1 MLSLL
6 MIGIFVLFLFLR
18 MPVSIAIGLSTLP
31 PLMLMGRDLALIPQF
46 MLKGVNSVALLSV
59 PFFILAG
66 NLFSTLGLGRRIWNF
81 AGTMVG
87 HLRGGLAHVMVL
99 SNMIFAGISGSALAD
114 AAGLGA
120 IGIPEMERSGYRRRF
135 AAAVTL
141 CSSVIGP
148 MIPPSINLI
157 IYGVIA
163 QVSIGKLFLAGVIP
177 GVVIG
182 LLMMIFIWGMALH
195 GREPMPLAQRAKMK
209 ERTKA
214 LADGL
219 PAMAVPVI
227 IVAGM
232 STGAISPTEVGIV
245 AAAYALLLG
254 LVYREA
260 TLKDVY
266 ASVRESANQSINIMF
281 IIAVSTVAG
290 WVFTYEGTAQKV
302 AEWLF
307 TLTTDK
313 TALLL
318 IINVFL
324 LLLGCLLEP
333 IPLLILVAPI
343 LIPVVKQLG
352 VDLIQFG
359 IMLNLNITIGIITPP
374 MGIGLYVMT
383 RVSGVRFEELVRAC
397 MPLMIPLIVAL
408 MLLTYM
414 PVLSLWL
421 PNLLMGS

>member
-31 PLMLMGRDLALIPQF
+31 PLLLMGRDLALLPQF

-66 NLFSTLGLGRRIWNF
+66 NLFSALGLGRRIWNF

-120 IGIPEMERSGYRRRF
+120 IGIPEMERSGYRRKF

-177 GVVIG
+177 GIVIG
-182 LLMMIFIWGMALH
+182 VLMMVFIWIMAVYD
-195 GREPMPLAQRAKMK
+195 REPMPVTPSAGLK
-209 ERTKA
+209 ERSKA
-214 LADGL
+214 FYAGL

-260 TLKDVY
+260 NLREVY
-266 ASVRESANQSINIMF
+266 ASVKESANQSINIMF

-290 WVFTYEGTAQKV
+290 WIFTYEGTAQKV

-307 TLTTDK
+307 RLTTDK

-318 IINVFL
+318 IINVFML
-324 LLLGCLLEP
+324 FLGCLLEP

-343 LIPVVKQLG
+343 LIP
-352 VDLIQFG
+352 
-359 IMLNLNITIGIITPP
+359 
-374 MGIGLYVMT
+374 
-383 RVSGVRFEELVRAC
+383 S
-397 MPLMIPLIVAL
+397 
-408 MLLTYM
+408 
-414 PVLSLWL
+414 
-421 PNLLMGS
+421 

>member
-6 MIGIFVLFLFLR
+6 LIGIFVLLLFLR
-18 MPVSIAIGLSTLP
+18 MPVSIAIGLSTIP
-31 PLMLMGRDLALIPQF
+31 PLMLMDRDLALLPQF

-66 NLFSTLGLGRRIWNF
+66 NLFSALGLGRRIWDF
-81 AGTMVG
+81 ARTMVG
-87 HLRGGLAHVMVL
+87 HFRGGLAHVMVL

-120 IGIPEMERSGYRRRF
+120 LGIPEMVRSGYRRKF

-177 GVVIG
+177 GIVIG
-182 LLMMIFIWGMALH
+182 VAMMTAIWIMAVL
-195 GREPMPLAQRAKMK
+195 GREPMPVAPLARGKERAK
-209 ERTKA
+209 A
-214 LADGL
+214 FYAGL

-227 IVAGM
+227 VVAGM

-260 TLKDVY
+260 TLRNVY
-266 ASVRESANQSINIMF
+266 ASVKESANQSINIMF
-281 IIAVSTVAG
+281 IIAVSTVVG
-290 WVFTYEGTAQKV
+290 WIFTYDGTAQKV

-307 TLTTDK
+307 SLTTDK
-313 TALLL
+313 TTLLL
-318 IINVFL
+318 IIILFL

-343 LIPVVKQLG
+343 LIPIVNQLG

-359 IMLNLNITIGIITPP
+359 IILNLTITIGIITPP

-383 RVSGVRFEELVRAC
+383 RVSSVRFEDLVMSCA
-397 MPLMIPLIVAL
+397 PLMIPLLFAL
-408 MLLTYM
+408 LLFTYV
-414 PVLSLWL
+414 PWLSLWL
-421 PNLLMGS
+421 PSLLMGA

>member
-66 NLFSTLGLGRRIWNF
+66 NLFSALGLGRRIWNF

-177 GVVIG
+177 GIVIG
-182 LLMMIFIWGMALH
+182 LLMMIFIWGVALH
-195 GREPMPLAQRAKMK
+195 GREPMPLAQRAKME
-209 ERTKA
+209 ERTNA
-214 LADGL
+214 LAAGL

-266 ASVRESANQSINIMF
+266 GSVKESANQSINIMF

-343 LIPVVKQLG
+343 LIPVVKQLD

-397 MPLMIPLIVAL
+397 LPLMIPLVTAL
-408 MLLTYM
+408 LLFTFV
-414 PVLSLWL
+414 PALSLWL

>member
-6 MIGIFVLFLFLR
+6 MIGIFVLLLFLR
-18 MPVSIAIGLSTLP
+18 MPVSIAIGLSTIP
-31 PLMLMGRDLALIPQF
+31 PLMLMDRDLALLPQF

-66 NLFSTLGLGRRIWNF
+66 NLFSALGLGRRIWDF
-81 AGTMVG
+81 ARTMVG
-87 HLRGGLAHVMVL
+87 HFRGGLAHVMVL

-120 IGIPEMERSGYRRRF
+120 LGIPEMERSGYRRKF

-177 GVVIG
+177 GIVIG
-182 LLMMIFIWGMALH
+182 VSMMIFIWIMAVY
-195 GREPMPLAQRAKMK
+195 GREPMPVAPRANVK

-214 LADGL
+214 FYAGL

-227 IVAGM
+227 VVAGM

-260 TLKDVY
+260 TLRDVY
-266 ASVRESANQSINIMF
+266 ASVKESANQSINIMF

-290 WVFTYEGTAQKV
+290 WIFTYEGTAQKV

-318 IINVFL
+318 IINLFL

-359 IMLNLNITIGIITPP
+359 IIMNLNITIGIITPP

-383 RVSGVRFEELVRAC
+383 RVSGVRFEDLVRSCA
-397 MPLMIPLIVAL
+397 PLMIPLLFAL
-408 MLLTYM
+408 LLFTYV
-414 PVLSLWL
+414 PWLSLWL
-421 PNLLMGS
+421 PSVLMGV

>member
-6 MIGIFVLFLFLR
+6 MIGTFVLFLFLR

-31 PLMLMGRDLALIPQF
+31 PLMLMERDLALLPQF

-66 NLFSTLGLGRRIWNF
+66 NLFSALGLGRRIWDF
-81 AGTMVG
+81 ARTMVG
-87 HLRGGLAHVMVL
+87 HFRGGLAHVMVL

-120 IGIPEMERSGYRRRF
+120 IGIPEMERSGYRRKF

-182 LLMMIFIWGMALH
+182 STMMIAIWVMAVY
-195 GREPMPLAQRAKMK
+195 GREPMPVAPRARLQA
-209 ERTKA
+209 RTKA
-214 LADGL
+214 FFSGL

-227 IVAGM
+227 IVVGM

-260 TLKDVY
+260 SLRDIY
-266 ASVRESANQSINIMF
+266 ASVKESASQSINIMF

-290 WVFTYEGTAQKV
+290 WVFTYEGAAQKV

-313 TALLL
+313 TVLLL
-318 IINVFL
+318 IISIFVL
-324 LLLGCLLEP
+324 VLGCLLEP

-343 LIPVVKQLG
+343 LIPVVKQLD

-374 MGIGLYVMT
+374 MGIGLYVMS
-383 RVSGVRFEELVRAC
+383 RVSGVRFEDLVPAC
-397 MPLMIPLIVAL
+397 MPLMVPLLISL
-408 MLLTYM
+408 MLFTYV
-414 PVLSLWL
+414 PWLSLWL
-421 PNLLMGS
+421 PGVMMGP

>member
-1 MLSLL
+1 MLSML
-6 MIGIFVLFLFLR
+6 MIGTFVLFLFLR

-31 PLMLMGRDLALIPQF
+31 PLILMGRDLALLPQF

-66 NLFSTLGLGRRIWNF
+66 NLFSALGLGRRIWDF
-81 AGTMVG
+81 AGAMVG
-87 HLRGGLAHVMVL
+87 HFRGGLAHVMVL

-120 IGIPEMERSGYRRRF
+120 IGIPEMERAGYRRKF

-177 GVVIG
+177 GIVIG
-182 LLMMIFIWGMALH
+182 LIMMIAIWFMAVY
-195 GREPMPLAQRAKMK
+195 GREPMPVAQRARMK
-209 ERTKA
+209 VRTKA
-214 LADGL
+214 FYAGL

-227 IVAGM
+227 IVVGM

-245 AAAYALLLG
+245 ASAYALLLG

-260 TLKDVY
+260 SLRDVY
-266 ASVRESANQSINIMF
+266 ASVKESASQSINIMF

-290 WVFTYEGTAQKV
+290 WVFTYEGAAQKV

-313 TALLL
+313 TTLLL
-318 IINVFL
+318 IINIFML
-324 LLLGCLLEP
+324 FLGCLLEP

-343 LIPVVKQLG
+343 LIPVVQQLG

-359 IMLNLNITIGIITPP
+359 IIVNLNITIGIITPP
-374 MGIGLYVMT
+374 MGIGLYVMC

-397 MPLMIPLIVAL
+397 IPLMLPLLVSL
-408 MLLTYM
+408 MLFTYV
-414 PVLSLWL
+414 PWLSLWL
-421 PNLLMGS
+421 PAVLMGP